1 MFRNSLTFKFGK
13 TIGFFYLICAIA
25 GIFTIALEKVYYF
38 IKQTVTPDY
47 GLSFVIIIFLNAFV
61 IFAVNFF
68 VVEIILFII
77 DCFNIK
83 KLISSSP
90 KNGLSLLRQSFD
102 YLLFS
107 ISIFV
112 PIGYICAI
120 LPNIINK

>member
-25 GIFTIALEKVYYF
+25 GIFTIALEKVYYL
-38 IKQTVTPDY
+38 IKQTETPDY

-77 DCFNIK
+77 DCCRIK
-83 KLISSSP
+83 KLINSNS
-90 KNGLSLLRQSFD
+90 KTELSLLQQSFD

-120 LPNIINK
+120 LPYMINK